1 MLAPPPPKKNKIEM
15 RVREV
20 TPRYGEF
27 NFSPSEIGNNMVGNG
42 FSGIYDKY
50 FQKFVYNT
58 KDSDSHTLCWSLV
71 RILQSSKIVSNT

>member
-1 MLAPPPPKKNKIEM
+1 MLGPPPKKKVEM

-20 TPRYGEF
+20 TPRCGEF

-50 FQKFVYNT
+50 FP
-58 KDSDSHTLCWSLV
+58 
-71 RILQSSKIVSNT
+71 KICIQHERQR